1 MRRRPHRHGDGRPS
15 PRTAV
20 SAPSRACGGRRARA
34 PAPRVHLARRNG
46 NLARREPERTS
57 RITSTSGG
65 VRTDAHMHMHHA
77 RSESCDVGFSCPL
90 ISSRRHRGVLE
101 LLLGHIIRR
110 RPRLEGLPRERVEE
124 EASAVAVVGLEP
136 VLGQRRGRAGHL
148 GRQRL
153 AERFLQRADALKL
166 ALLLCEIEWR
176 QPALIL
182 RVDHLAAQ
190 HESQHRQAA
199 IHRGN
204 MHRGVAL
211 AALEGHV
218 GPAGEQKLGLP
229 QPVLPRCVVQRR
241 PLAHRVL
248 CVDVLA
254 VCEQLLHACLLALL
268 NSRPPIR
275 GRVRLG
281 ATCGLARSGNVVV
294 GRHYAH

>member
-1 MRRRPHRHGDGRPS
+1 MRPSSPPTWSWRDGRPS

-153 AERFLQRADALKL
+153 AERLRGRGECGGWRAGREVVRRSTPGRRLLQRADALKL
-166 ALLLCEIEWR
+166 ALLR
-176 QPALIL
+176 RRRRRA
-182 RVDHLAAQ
+182 
-190 HESQHRQAA
+190 
-199 IHRGN
+199 
-204 MHRGVAL
+204 
-211 AALEGHV
+211 V
-218 GPAGEQKLGLP
+218 G
-229 QPVLPRCVVQRR
+229 
-241 PLAHRVL
+241 
-248 CVDVLA
+248 
-254 VCEQLLHACLLALL
+254 
-268 NSRPPIR
+268 
-275 GRVRLG
+275 
-281 ATCGLARSGNVVV
+281 
-294 GRHYAH
+294 